1 MPPDHDRSFRQLPS
15 SVHTLV
21 VGSGPSALYLSFL
34 LNGNVPYYDPDTNGP
49 HPDRLLHTK
58 LDASK
63 DQPLYDTLDDLPA
76 LTAHFGS
83 SISYSST
90 AHKANVLMD
99 ALSQP
104 NVDIDFDPA
113 ATRTRVRYQH
123 HPGYKTGHVV
133 IGCSALPGGQWSEVL
148 DGCEEKGDD
157 AHTLSYAET
166 LSLPGYSFRQFY
178 KMHIGAEMPPFTRPR
193 RTDVARYY
201 SMYPQKVGIED
212 NVFSRLTVTNIVRDD
227 GDGFLVSVQCGEE
240 DVDLIRCQHIVLAS
254 GLFSH
259 PCPPPDTVAPYV
271 DTVADRPRGRTL
283 YDSAILSE
291 PASASYR
298 PADESLPDTSS
309 DSGVALS
316 LPPTPTLP
324 SLPVL
329 VIGSGFSAADYIT
342 TLPLNRPLIH
352 MFYWDPVNRPSP
364 LKACHPEAYP
374 EYSRLY
380 QSMKAGHGNC
390 RSAGPYEGIANGEVL
405 FVKEVNEGL
414 ECTIRLQ
421 NGQHTTRLVEAIK
434 PFTGRRTKMNWLS
447 PSLRYEMGV
456 IDPKGWVGRDGFKQ
470 EILEKGWELANGV
483 WVCGALAGDSLVRY
497 GLGGVISVAKEL
509 TKHPEGHIQGILN
522 GV

>member
-1 MPPDHDRSFRQLPS
+1 MPPDHDCSFRRLPA

-34 LNGNVPYYDPDTNGP
+34 LNGNLPYYDPDTNGP

-63 DQPLYDTLDDLPA
+63 DQPLYDAMDDLPA

-90 AHKANVLMD
+90 AHKANVLVD

-104 NVDIDFDPA
+104 NVDIDFDPV
-113 ATRTRVRYQH
+113 ATGTRVRYQYD
-123 HPGYKTGHVV
+123 PGYKMDHVV
-133 IGCSALPGGQWSEVL
+133 VGCSTLPGGQWSDVL
-148 DGCEEKGDD
+148 DGYEEKGDD

-166 LSLPGYSFRQFY
+166 LSLPGFSFRHFY
-178 KMHIGAEMPPFTRPR
+178 ETHIEAEMPRFMRPR
-193 RTDVARYY
+193 RSDVARYY
-201 SMYPQKVGIED
+201 SMYPQKVGIEE

-227 GDGFLVSVQCGEE
+227 GAGFLVSVQCGEK
-240 DVDLIRCQHIVLAS
+240 VDLIRCQHIVLAS

-271 DTVADRPRGRTL
+271 DNDADRPRGRTL

-291 PASASYR
+291 LASASYG
-298 PADESLPDTSS
+298 PADEYPPDTSS
-309 DSGVALS
+309 DSGVALT

-324 SLPVL
+324 PLPVL

-342 TLPLNRPLIH
+342 TLPLNRPLVH
-352 MFYWDPVNRPSP
+352 MYYWDPLNRPSP

-380 QSMKAGHGNC
+380 QHMKYFATGHG
-390 RSAGPYEGIANGEVL
+390 ATGPYEGIANGEVL
-405 FVKEVNEGL
+405 LVKEVNEGL
-414 ECTIRLQ
+414 GCTIRLQ

-434 PFTGRRTKMNWLS
+434 PFTGRRIKMNWLS
-447 PSLRYEMGV
+447 PSLRDEMGV
-456 IDPKGWVGRDGFKQ
+456 IDPEGWIGRDGFKQ
-470 EILEKGWELANGV
+470 EILERGWELANGV

-509 TKHPEGHIQGILN
+509 TKHPEGHI
-522 GV
+522 